1 MLVKERSETLLKI
14 VLYVENFSKTSR
26 QTVIFRT
33 HILMSCVSN
42 NKYGYNDMKTI
53 YRGEPK
59 DRNIKTEQMI
69 YKHTKKSVASEKTR

>member
-42 NKYGYNDMKTI
+42 NKYGYTDMKTI
-53 YRGEPK
+53 NSEE
-59 DRNIKTEQMI
+59 NQKTEI
-69 YKHTKKSVASEKTR
+69 

>member
-42 NKYGYNDMKTI
+42 SKYGYTDMKTI
-53 YRGEPK
+53 NSEE
-59 DRNIKTEQMI
+59 NQNTEI
-69 YKHTKKSVASEKTR
+69 